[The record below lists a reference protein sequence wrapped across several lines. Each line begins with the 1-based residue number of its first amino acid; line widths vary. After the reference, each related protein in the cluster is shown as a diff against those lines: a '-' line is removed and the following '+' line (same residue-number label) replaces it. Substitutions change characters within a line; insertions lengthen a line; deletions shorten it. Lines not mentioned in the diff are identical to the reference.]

1 MNNIQFTDVVI
12 DVRFGDTGKGVVSY
26 DLLKKK
32 NHDLCIKFNGGP
44 NAGNTIYINTN
55 DNNNSQPSNNNS
67 PLSDNNNTSLH
78 NNNNTNIN
86 DNNNNNN
93 NTHTSTPTPTPT
105 YKKMVLHMLPIGM
118 AKPDVY
124 NLISSD
130 CVIDIE
136 KLKKELEYVKSYG
149 IDITGRIFISKACHI
164 ITNDNINYD
173 IEHNLVGSTSS
184 GIGPTYA
191 NKMLR
196 IGKRVEDYIEEFEA
210 MGVQVVDM
218 RKFWFSEFVKNS
230 VKSVLLQG
238 SQGFELDINW
248 CGSYPYCTS
257 STCTLAGAV
266 NTGFPLKTLRNV
278 YGVAKIYDTYVG
290 SMVFQP
296 PNDTDLILIGDHGH
310 EYGSTTGRRRQCNYL
325 NLDALKEGLLINNC
339 NVCIINKV
347 DIVDDLGIFK
357 LYYNNELKTFETLD
371 DMKNFILQELDF
383 MEEVVFSYS
392 PYAI

>member
-1 MNNIQFTDVVI
+1 MNNIEFTDVVLGI
-12 DVRFGDTGKGVVSY
+12 SYGDEGKGVCVY

-32 NHDLCIKFNGGP
+32 GHNLCVKFNGGP

-55 DNNNSQPSNNNS
+55 DNNYPLNNNINNT
-67 PLSDNNNTSLH
+67 PTQETQETRDNNQD
-78 NNNNTNIN
+78 NI
-86 DNNNNNN
+86 
-93 NTHTSTPTPTPT
+93 TPN

-130 CVIDIE
+130 CVVDIE
-136 KLKKELEYVKSYG
+136 KLKKELDYVKSYG
-149 IDITGRIFISKACHI
+149 FDITGRIYISKACHI

-173 IEHNLVGSTSS
+173 IQNNVVGTTGS
-184 GIGPTYA
+184 GIAPTYA

-196 IGKRVEDYIEEFEA
+196 IGKRVEDYREEFEA

-218 RKFWFSEFVKNS
+218 RKFWTSDFVKNTITG
-230 VKSVLLQG
+230 VLLQG

-248 CGSYPYCTS
+248 CGTYPYCTS
-257 STCTLAGAV
+257 STCTLAGAI
-266 NTGFPLKTLRNV
+266 NTGFPLKTLCNV
-278 YGVAKIYDTYVG
+278 YGVAKMYDTYVG

-296 PNDTDLILIGDHGH
+296 PDDLDLVKIGDYGR

-339 NVCIINKV
+339 NICIINKV
-347 DIVDDLGIFK
+347 DIIDELGIFK
-357 LYYNNELKTFETLD
+357 LYNKDELLTFYTLN
-371 DMKNFILQELDF
+371 DMKNFILQELRF
-383 MEEVVFSYS
+383 IGEVIFSYS

>member
-1 MNNIQFTDVVI
+1 MNNIEFTDVVL
-12 DVRFGDTGKGVVSY
+12 DMRAGDSGKACVTY

-32 NHDLCIKFNGGP
+32 NHNLCVKFNGGP

-55 DNNNSQPSNNNS
+55 DNNNNPTTNNPTTNN
-67 PLSDNNNTSLH
+67 PTTNNTSQPQ
-78 NNNNTNIN
+78 
-86 DNNNNNN
+86 DNNNNN
-93 NTHTSTPTPTPT
+93 TPN

-118 AKPDVY
+118 AKPNVY

-130 CVIDIE
+130 CVVDIE

-149 IDITGRIFISKACHI
+149 FDITGRIFISKACHI

-173 IEHNLVGSTSS
+173 LANNLVGTTGS
-184 GIGPTYA
+184 GIAPTYA

-196 IGKRVEDYIEEFEA
+196 IGKRVEDYREEFES

-218 RKFWFSEFVKNS
+218 RKFWDSDFVKNNITG
-230 VKSVLLQG
+230 VLLQG

-248 CGSYPYCTS
+248 CGTYPYCTS
-257 STCTLAGAV
+257 STCTLAGAI

-278 YGVAKIYDTYVG
+278 YGVAKMYDTYVG

-296 PNDTDLILIGDHGH
+296 PDDSDLVRIGDHGR

-347 DIVDDLGIFK
+347 DIIADLGIFK
-357 LYYNNELKTFETLD
+357 LYYKDELKNFYSLD
-371 DMKNFILQELDF
+371 DMKNFILQELRFID
-383 MEEVVFSYS
+383 EVVFSYS
-392 PYAI
+392 PYMI